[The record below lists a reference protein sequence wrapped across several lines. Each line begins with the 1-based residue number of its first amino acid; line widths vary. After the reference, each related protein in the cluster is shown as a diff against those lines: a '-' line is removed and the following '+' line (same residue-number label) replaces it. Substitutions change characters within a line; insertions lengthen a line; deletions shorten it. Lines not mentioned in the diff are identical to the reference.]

1 MARPED
7 GGSLC
12 SFRGCGQL
20 EAPECL
26 CGGLAALPSPFTED
40 RPVAQPSISKP
51 KTLGTR
57 LLSFPDKWMGREHLQ
72 GMTFRGGGHFTYKNK
87 ANRTAT
93 SAW

>member
-1 MARPED
+1 MLVRRPCCTVQTFHRGTDRLNKD
-7 GGSLC
+7 G
-12 SFRGCGQL
+12 
-20 EAPECL
+20 
-26 CGGLAALPSPFTED
+26 
-40 RPVAQPSISKP
+40 AQPSISKP

-72 GMTFRGGGHFTYKNK
+72 GMTIRGGGHFTYKNK